1 MYPSAAMGWS
11 SMGRPG
17 KRKFNDGDRFES
29 YNSAFKRRAVSPASV
44 SSVSLSP
51 LLATRDLQGSAIPPP
66 PPSLAT
72 LGPAAHI
79 SSVLQGQAM
88 PASSSVPASPVIS
101 GGGTWLNP
109 NKSRAN
115 SPAASTG
122 TPIPSGKRGP
132 EEEKERKAVDLSKM
146 SLG

>member
-1 MYPSAAMGWS
+1 MA
-11 SMGRPG
+11 RPG
-17 KRKFNDGDRFES
+17 KRKFNDSDRFEP
-29 YNSAFKRRAVSPASV
+29 YNAAFKRRAVSPASA

-66 PPSLAT
+66 PPTLAA

-79 SSVLQGQAM
+79 SQSQAQSTNSSM
-88 PASSSVPASPVIS
+88 PPSPIIS

-115 SPAASTG
+115 SPAAPTG
-122 TPIPSGKRGP
+122 TPGAPTSARRWP
-132 EEEKERKAVDLSKM
+132 DEDKERKAVDLSKM

>member
-1 MYPSAAMGWS
+1 MA
-11 SMGRPG
+11 RPG
-17 KRKFNDGDRFES
+17 KRKLNDSDRFEP
-29 YNSAFKRRAVSPASV
+29 YNAAFKRRAVSPASA

-51 LLATRDLQGSAIPPP
+51 LLATRELQGSAIPPP
-66 PPSLAT
+66 PPTLAT
-72 LGPAAHI
+72 LGPAAQI
-79 SSVLQGQAM
+79 SSALQGQNQNNLN
-88 PASSSVPASPVIS
+88 SSVPPSPIIS

-115 SPAASTG
+115 SPAATVG
-122 TPIPSGKRGP
+122 MPVGPTRRWP